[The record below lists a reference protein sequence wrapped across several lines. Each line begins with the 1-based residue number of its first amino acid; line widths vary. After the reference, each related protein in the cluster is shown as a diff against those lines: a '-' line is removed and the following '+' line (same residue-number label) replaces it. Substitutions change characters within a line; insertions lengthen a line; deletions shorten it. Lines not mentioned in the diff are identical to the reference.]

1 MSNSWIALCNK
12 RFICCRIV
20 KLHSNMYQKPI
31 SQQCLQF
38 SLSQHWFSPTWI
50 PTSSKQLFN
59 ITKKIDFIRHC
70 QIFTYITYLRDA
82 IALQISAW
90 CGSYVSCFVAG
101 ILIVL
106 PATFRR
112 SAFFFS
118 SPPRGK
124 IWEKSILSLSCQVFP
139 PDPSYKAQALIS
151 RPD

>member
-118 SPPRGK
+118 PPPE
-124 IWEKSILSLSCQVFP
+124 EKSGKNQYYLFP
-139 PDPSYKAQALIS
+139 VKCFPLTLLTKP
-151 RPD
+151 RR